1 MEDAMPTISKDTI
14 VGNEVR
20 QSEIRLDYKLS
31 EINDNF
37 FILDEIR
44 RGLIFQAA
52 IISKNWGLKE
62 LTIVILG
69 LTAFIMG
76 SWDLGIGELS
86 QGGDYNRVGIFG
98 DNSGFLQISDLTL
111 ILSLLSLICWA
122 GIIIS
127 LWSEYPIM
135 RENLIYLLI
144 GSFAVQY
151 GYMNTHALNPYFPF
165 ELQFSDL
172 GGIIIGNVI
181 LLFLAIIV
189 VHRAVR
195 ETRDIHVQERHAH
208 PDPRVVKKFW
218 EDHSLKAWDL
228 EMSIFIIVINIMA
241 WAGSHSVASRMNLES
256 ENLNYLLI
264 LLYIISGIISIL
276 MLLVIIWF
284 PHFMLGGAEERIQSV
299 RAREVAGENIELQ
312 PIISQGLCPICDVET
327 AAKKFS
333 SGIIEVPCQEIDCD
347 GKGRMGNQCEKCKV
361 KLPTRLKCRS
371 CNSNTPIDSHFG
383 NEEIW

>member
-1 MEDAMPTISKDTI
+1 MPTISKDTI

-135 RENLIYLLI
+135 RENLIYLLM

-151 GYMNTHALNPYFPF
+151 GYMNTHASNPYFPF

-327 AAKKFS
+327 TAKKFS